1 VRNTYKAP
9 SNKTEFF
16 SGGSEFILVNSCSRF
31 LLLAP
36 DFSLLNSVPYVI
48 FVLPIAYDF
57 GKDKYFYA
65 EGRMMKKK
73 KGKFFVVE
81 VRRLIP
87 LVFLLV
93 LLLSLTV
100 YDNFF
105 RAEQVV
111 APPEEPGGIMFTT
124 TDSGIIS
131 SPVSF
136 HLVTDY
142 EEWARVSQD
151 MGLALPDYPFNAA
164 QEIAVFAVNGEIQ
177 NMDVLPALEDGVDI
191 RVEVEPKEKYF
202 HVITVDRRD
211 VDHEGAVWNFVDNEN
226 RLLSRIVPFWERDD
240 AGADG
245 EEEDVEAEEE
255 IK

>member
-1 VRNTYKAP
+1 
-9 SNKTEFF
+9 
-16 SGGSEFILVNSCSRF
+16 
-31 LLLAP
+31 
-36 DFSLLNSVPYVI
+36 
-48 FVLPIAYDF
+48 
-57 GKDKYFYA
+57 
-65 EGRMMKKK
+65 MKK

-87 LVFLLV
+87 LLFLLV

-136 HLVTDY
+136 TLVADY

-177 NMDVLPALEDGVDI
+177 NLDVLPALDDGVDI

-211 VDHEGAVWNFVDNEN
+211 VDHDGAVWNFVDSEN
-226 RLLSRIVPFWERDD
+226 RLLSRIVPFWEKKDT
-240 AGADG
+240 G
-245 EEEDVEAEEE
+245 EEEEDDDDEEE
-255 IK
+255 GEEETK

>member
-1 VRNTYKAP
+1 
-9 SNKTEFF
+9 
-16 SGGSEFILVNSCSRF
+16 
-31 LLLAP
+31 
-36 DFSLLNSVPYVI
+36 
-48 FVLPIAYDF
+48 
-57 GKDKYFYA
+57 
-65 EGRMMKKK
+65 MKK

-111 APPEEPGGIMFTT
+111 APPEELGGIMFTT
-124 TDSGIIS
+124 TDSGVIS

-136 HLVTDY
+136 NLVTDY

-151 MGLALPDYPFNAA
+151 MGLTLPDYPFNAA

-177 NMDVLPALEDGVDI
+177 NMDVLPALNDGVDI

-226 RLLSRIVPFWERDD
+226 RLLSRIVPFWERE
-240 AGADG
+240 GDG
-245 EEEDVEAEEE
+245 EEGEDEEAEEE
-255 IK
+255 EEIK

>member
-1 VRNTYKAP
+1 
-9 SNKTEFF
+9 
-16 SGGSEFILVNSCSRF
+16 
-31 LLLAP
+31 
-36 DFSLLNSVPYVI
+36 
-48 FVLPIAYDF
+48 
-57 GKDKYFYA
+57 
-65 EGRMMKKK
+65 MKK

-111 APPEEPGGIMFTT
+111 APPEEPGGVMFTT

-136 HLVTDY
+136 TIVSDHD
-142 EEWARVSQD
+142 EWARVSQD
-151 MGLALPDYPFNAA
+151 MGLTLPDYPFNAA
-164 QEIAVFAVNGEIQ
+164 QEIAVFAQNGEIQ
-177 NMDVLPALEDGVDI
+177 NLNVLPALNEDGVDI
-191 RVEVEPKEKYF
+191 QVQVEPKEKFF

-226 RLLSRIVPFWERDD
+226 RVLSRIVPFWERD
-240 AGADG
+240 ADEEDDDEG
-245 EEEDVEAEEE
+245 EEDEDEAEEV
-255 IK
+255 K